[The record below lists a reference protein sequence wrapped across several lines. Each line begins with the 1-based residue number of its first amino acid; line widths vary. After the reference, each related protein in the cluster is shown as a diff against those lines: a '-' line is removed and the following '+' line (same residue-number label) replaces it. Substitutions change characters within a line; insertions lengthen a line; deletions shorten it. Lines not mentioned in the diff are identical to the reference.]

1 MIGLDILFVAIMG
14 YGVFR
19 GWHSGLLKQA
29 FSLVG
34 VYVGL
39 LLAWALYA
47 IIGEKVAPHLGTE
60 VDVAKLFVFLLIW
73 LGVPVACGIIATMLT
88 RMVKFV
94 YLGGLNGIAGAV
106 LGGVKYFV
114 LLGCLLNV
122 LYVHNFMG
130 DSTVDNSALC
140 RPMMATSSG
149 LFSKLYAKTIEY
161 KELLDKHAEEH
172 EQMNKL
178 QNGRGE
184 E

>member
-39 LLAWALYA
+39 LLAWALYT

-106 LGGVKYFV
+106 LGGVKYLPAQCAVCAQFHGRQHRRQFGPVPSDDGNILGLV
-114 LLGCLLNV
+114 LE
-122 LYVHNFMG
+122 
-130 DSTVDNSALC
+130 ALC
-140 RPMMATSSG
+140 Q
-149 LFSKLYAKTIEY
+149 
-161 KELLDKHAEEH
+161 DH
-172 EQMNKL
+172 
-178 QNGRGE
+178 
-184 E
+184 